1 MRIARV
7 ILIVAQ
13 LAVFMLA
20 GKRGEGSERARHR
33 HDHGGVLWHVR

>member
-7 ILIVAQ
+7 ILIAAQ

-20 GKRGEGSERARHR
+20 GTNVAN
-33 HDHGGVLWHVR
+33 WHVR